1 MKRGVLLT
9 LLAFSLFTNCI
20 AQKPSQTIRGVVYD
34 AVTKETLPGANIILI
49 DENIG
54 VTTDLNGDFLLEKV
68 EVGRYNLQ
76 VSFMGYEP
84 LIIPE
89 LLVGS
94 GREVLLDIALEQS
107 VSELDGV
114 VIKATIRK
122 DKPINSMATVSA
134 RTFSVEEARRYAGAL
149 DDPGRMAGNF
159 AGVTPVAA
167 HQNAI
172 VVRGN
177 APKGLLWR
185 LEGID
190 IPVPSHFSGSN
201 IAGGGGLTMFSSQ
214 LLANS
219 DFYTGAFPAEFGNAS
234 AGVFDMKLRNGN
246 SQRHEYA
253 FQIGVQGIEAAAEGP
268 FKKNQGS
275 SFLINYRYSTMALIF
290 PLLPEVKGANEL
302 PIYQDLSFKIQLPTA
317 KAGQFSIWGIG
328 GLSESSMKGYDE
340 VDEWIYPENRVK
352 MKFNYNMGV
361 AGITHTQG
369 LTSKAHL
376 RTTIA
381 LNSGQHKYKEEARL
395 FEDTPSVLHPLFYV
409 ESTEGMAT
417 LNSTLSIASSSRLS
431 FKTGIDVN
439 LHYYSLNGDSRD
451 FQAGDYG
458 NFLSGEGT
466 GADVKAFA
474 QAKYSVTQN
483 FYFNA
488 GANVSWFELNN
499 ELRVEPRLSASWQA
513 NPQNRFSLGYGNHSQ
528 IEPLFVYF
536 VSKANTQT
544 GELYFPNMNLKRM
557 GAHHF
562 VLGYD
567 FSPSQHLRIK
577 VEPYYQYLYNV
588 PVVDGEVYSMVNFM
602 SDWTFDKSLV
612 NNGTGE
618 NIGIDLTIERFLKD
632 GYYYLVTSSLYK
644 SQYTDG
650 NGVKQKS
657 RYNGGYVI
665 NLVGGKE
672 WTIRKRNL
680 LGINAKV
687 AFFGPY
693 WHQPVDIDKT
703 QLRGDIVYN
712 EQMPFTYRH
721 SNLETISDL
730 TLTYRINHLGA
741 SSVFAL
747 QIKNII
753 GKQYLG
759 KKYNLQTQEVE
770 DDFFTSPVPFISYKI
785 EF

>member
-1 MKRGVLLT
+1 MKRLVLLIIIA
-9 LLAFSLFTNCI
+9 LSFLVNCF
-20 AQKPSQTIRGVVYD
+20 AQKPTQIIRGVVYD

-49 DENIG
+49 SENKG
-54 VTTDLNGDFLLEKV
+54 VTTNLDGEFLIEEV

-76 VSFMGYEP
+76 VSFLGYDP
-84 LIIPE
+84 VIIPE

-94 GREVLLDIALEQS
+94 GREVVLDVALEQS
-107 VSELDGV
+107 VLELEGV
-114 VIKATIRK
+114 VVKATIRK
-122 DKPINSMATVSA
+122 DRPINSMATVSA
-134 RTFSVEEARRYAGAL
+134 RTFSVEEASRYAGAL

-185 LEGID
+185 LEGVD

-253 FQIGVQGIEAAAEGP
+253 FQLGVQGIEAAAEGP
-268 FKKNQGS
+268 LKKDSGS
-275 SFLINYRYSTMALIF
+275 SFLMNYRYSTMALIF

-302 PIYQDLSFKIQLPTA
+302 PIYQDLSFKLHLPTA
-317 KAGQFSIWGIG
+317 NAGQFNIWGVG
-328 GLSESSMKGYDE
+328 GLSESSMKGYNE
-340 VDEWIYPENRVK
+340 VEEWKYPENRAK

-361 AGITHTQG
+361 VGVTHTKG
-369 LTSKAHL
+369 LSSKTHL
-376 RTTIA
+376 RTTLAI
-381 LNSGQHKYKEEARL
+381 NSGQHKYKEESRL
-395 FEDTPSVLHPLFYV
+395 NEDNPSELYPLFYV
-409 ESTEGMAT
+409 ESIKGVAS
-417 LNSTLSIASSSRLS
+417 LNSTLSIACTSRLS
-431 FKTGIDVN
+431 LKTGVDAN
-439 LHYYSLNGDSRD
+439 LHYYSLNGDSRN
-451 FQAGDYG
+451 FQTGDYDA
-458 NFLSGEGT
+458 FLSGDGT
-466 GADVKAFA
+466 GKVLKAFA
-474 QAKYSVTQN
+474 QAKYSMSQN

-488 GANVSWFELNN
+488 GANISWFELNN
-499 ELRVEPRLSASWQA
+499 ELRVEPRLSASWQV
-513 NPQNRFSLGYGNHSQ
+513 NQQNRFSIGYGNHSQ

-536 VSKANTQT
+536 VSYTNSQT
-544 GELYFPNMNLKRM
+544 GKSYLPNMNLKRM
-557 GAHHF
+557 GAHHL

-567 FSPSQHLRIK
+567 FVPTQNLRIK

-588 PVVDGEVYSMVNFM
+588 PVIDGGIYSMLNFK
-602 SDWTFDKSLV
+602 SDWTFDKALV
-612 NNGTGE
+612 NKGTGE
-618 NIGIDLTIERFLKD
+618 NLGVDLTLERFLED
-632 GYYYLVTSSLYK
+632 GYYYMITSSLYK
-644 SQYTDG
+644 SEYTDG
-650 NGVKQKS
+650 KGIKHKS
-657 RYNGGYVI
+657 RYSGGYVV

-672 WTIRKRNL
+672 WIIRKRNL
-680 LGINAKV
+680 LGINGKV
-687 AFFGPY
+687 AIFGPY
-693 WHQPVDIDKT
+693 WHQPVDVEET

-712 EQMPFTYRH
+712 EQMPFNYRH

-730 TLTYRINHLGA
+730 TLTYRINHPGA
-741 SSVFAL
+741 SSVFAI

-753 GKQYLG
+753 GRQYLG

-770 DDFFTSPVPFISYKI
+770 NDFFTSPVPFISYKI